1 MFSQKYEG
9 IIYTYLFLAEYEMK
23 NEVFNLYNSLYKQNI
38 KNVMFD
44 FIVPSDRRLVPK
56 EYVKDL
62 SMLDRVSIES
72 I

>member
-1 MFSQKYEG
+1 
-9 IIYTYLFLAEYEMK
+9 MK